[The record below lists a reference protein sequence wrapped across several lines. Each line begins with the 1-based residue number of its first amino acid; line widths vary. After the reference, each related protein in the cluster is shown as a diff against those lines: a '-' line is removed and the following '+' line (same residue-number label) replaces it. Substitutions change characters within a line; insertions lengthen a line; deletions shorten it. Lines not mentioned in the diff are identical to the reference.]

1 MTTQKIV
8 SRWDSSKVLFEC
20 ELPEGLASGLA
31 MRHALEKAVQKNT
44 DLSDADLS
52 DADLRGAY
60 LSGAD
65 LSGADLSGADLSGAY
80 LSGADLSGAYLS
92 DADLRGAYLSGADLR
107 DADLRGAYLS
117 GAYLRGAYLSGA
129 DLRGAGLSGADL
141 SGAYLR
147 GAYLRGAD
155 LRGAGLSGADLSG
168 AYLRGVERAS
178 DEQAIANLDKVR
190 EIILDDKKRLE
201 MGHWHADES
210 DWRNKSCAEEMLCGT
225 THCLAGWLQVCSTD
239 KTVREMETQL
249 AGIVQAPVAAKMF
262 FRGAD
267 EVLSWLDERKYV
279 TELAESAKR
288 REERA
293 ARKVAEAGAPDE
305 R

>member
-8 SRWDSSKVLFEC
+8 SRFNSSKVLFEC

-31 MRHALEKAVQKNT
+31 MRHALEKAVQQN
-44 DLSDADLS
+44 ADLS
-52 DADLRGAY
+52 DADLRGA
-60 LSGAD
+60 
-65 LSGADLSGADLSGAY
+65 
-80 LSGADLSGAYLS
+80 
-92 DADLRGAYLSGADLR
+92 DLRGADLR
-107 DADLRGAYLS
+107 D
-117 GAYLRGAYLSGA
+117 
-129 DLRGAGLSGADL
+129 
-141 SGAYLR
+141 AYLR
-147 GAYLRGAD
+147 GAYLRGA
-155 LRGAGLSGADLSG
+155 
-168 AYLRGVERAS
+168 ERAT

-210 DWRNKSCAEEMLCGT
+210 DWKNKSCAEEMLCGT

-262 FRGAD
+262 FRSGD

-293 ARKVAEAGAPDE
+293 ARKAAEAARGAP
-305 R
+305 